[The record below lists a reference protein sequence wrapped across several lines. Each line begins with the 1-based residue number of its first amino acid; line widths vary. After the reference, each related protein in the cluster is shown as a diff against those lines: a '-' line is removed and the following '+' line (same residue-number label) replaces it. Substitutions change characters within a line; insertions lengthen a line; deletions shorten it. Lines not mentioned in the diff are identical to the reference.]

1 MNVSDMNLRVL
12 QIMSM
17 ALSGWTRMIDAAD
30 VQTLMRDC
38 GVDEKEAVVQ
48 LFAAQCGVEDRAK
61 IERYFRPS
69 IEKADADAFWRNPY
83 LQTVRFSPKTRGRW
97 KLDTMKYQPY
107 ELFVRDELL
116 ILPDGREI
124 PGLGYFDR
132 EIAYPAV
139 LEDGREWMTV
149 TPNEI
154 ATMEEA
160 VRRAR
165 GHVAAMGLGLGY
177 FAFRA
182 SEKPEVTRV
191 TVVERDPDVI
201 ALFQEEIL
209 PQFPNGAK
217 IAIEQGDA
225 FAFAERRLPDL
236 DADFVF
242 VDLWHDTADGAEM
255 YLRMKKLEQRTNAP
269 FAYWIEPSILALIRG
284 LAHDDAKEGRAW
296 AKRLLESGVRIE
308 DAAADWLTFDM
319 IR

>member
-17 ALSGWTRMIDAAD
+17 ALSGWARQIDAAD
-30 VQTLMRDC
+30 VQTLAREC
-38 GVDEKEAVVQ
+38 GVDEREAVIQ
-48 LFAAQCGVEDRAK
+48 RFAAQCGVEDREK

-69 IEKADADAFWRNPY
+69 IGKADADAFLSNPY
-83 LQTVRFSPKTRGRW
+83 LQTIRFTPKTRGRW
-97 KLDTMKYQPY
+97 KLDTLRYQPY

-124 PGLGYFDR
+124 PRLGYFDR

-160 VRRAR
+160 VQHAR
-165 GHVAAMGLGLGY
+165 GHVVAMGLGLGY

-182 SEKPEVTRV
+182 SEKPEVSRV

-201 ALFQEEIL
+201 ALFKEEVL

-217 IAIEQGDA
+217 IVVEQEDA
-225 FAFAERRLPDL
+225 FAFAEKRLPSL
-236 DADFVF
+236 GADFVF
-242 VDLWHDTADGAEM
+242 VDLWHDTADGAEL
-255 YLRMKKLEQRTNAP
+255 YLRMKKLERRTSAP
-269 FAYWIEPSILALIRG
+269 FAYWIELSILALIRG

-296 AKRLLESGVRIE
+296 AKRLLESGARIE